1 MRRLTKISG
10 DRVHIVLKDPLF
22 LNYKTQGLEYE
33 TIYEIDVIIKE
44 THQGVLKG
52 IDKDYQYMIVPL
64 DKVIVPSLNIKK
76 EDDEYKK
83 EIKLLKYIN
92 KELEVKCGNK
102 DMILCI
108 REVYE
113 SFIECYQVTDITNKL
128 LINYSSILRIE

>member
-10 DRVHIVLKDPLF
+10 DRVHIVLKDPLI
-22 LNYKTQGLEYE
+22 LNYE

-52 IDKDYQYMIVPL
+52 IDKDYQYMVVPL
-64 DKVIVPSLNIKK
+64 DKVIVSSLYIKK

-83 EIKLLKYIN
+83 ELKLLKYIN
-92 KELEVKCGNK
+92 KEVEVKCGNK
-102 DMILCI
+102 EMILCL

-113 SFIECYQVTDITNKL
+113 SFIECYPVTDSNNKL
-128 LINYSSILRIE
+128 LINFSSILRIE

>member
-76 EDDEYKK
+76 DDEEYKK
-83 EIKLLKYIN
+83 EEQILKFMN
-92 KELEVKCGNK
+92 KEVEVKCGNK

-108 REVYE
+108 RDVYE
-113 SFIECYQVTDITNKL
+113 SFVECYLISDTTHKL
-128 LINYSSILRIE
+128 LIPFSSILNIE